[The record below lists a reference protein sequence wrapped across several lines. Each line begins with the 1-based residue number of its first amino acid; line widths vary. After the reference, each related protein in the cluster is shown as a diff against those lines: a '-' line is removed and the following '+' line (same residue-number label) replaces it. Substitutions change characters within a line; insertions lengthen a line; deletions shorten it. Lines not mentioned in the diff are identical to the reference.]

1 MSLVFSWLARLEK
14 DVVPQHRVA
23 SVNCA
28 LEREKIRFSSIVS
41 VLLAVVIAQF
51 RVQHKY
57 TNLSIDFIN
66 ISLSN
71 LKH

>member
-23 SVNCA
+23 SVNYA
-28 LEREKIRFSSIVS
+28 LERERIRFSSIVS
-41 VLLAVVIAQF
+41 VILLAVVIAQF

-57 TNLSIDFIN
+57 TNLSI
-66 ISLSN
+66 
-71 LKH
+71 